1 MKMSFE
7 SKEVKI
13 VCEKLDTYLET
24 IDNNEDYDFIAD
36 LIDPNQTLMA
46 LMIARGYL
54 RKEIEISSATLP
66 LLFNAET
73 ILNPI
78 VRGVSGSDDDK

>member
-1 MKMSFE
+1 MSFE

-54 RKEIEISSATLP
+54 RKEIEISSTTLP
-66 LLFNAET
+66 FLFNAET

-78 VRGVSGSDDDK
+78 VSRVSGSDDD

>member
-1 MKMSFE
+1 MNFDAE
-7 SKEVKI
+7 AVQV
-13 VCEKLDTYLET
+13 VCKKLDTYLDA
-24 IDNNEDYDFIAD
+24 IDKSEDYDFISD
-36 LIDPNQTLMA
+36 LVDPNQTLMA